1 MKTYKGIELE
11 GIGKESTMAH
21 SRFFEEDQGMEEF
34 EKLVNRPKAGLSAEQ
49 FKAIS
54 ALNSVANANFQICNG
69 GLRQLFENRF
79 DQPRAPFNE
88 EDVAH
93 LGKDE
98 QVAMLR
104 ELERFGREVFP
115 ERELDSERFDRIIAD
130 YDAAYYEEPSCSWD
144 WDEDE
149 DWYEEDDGLVAP
161 WDFDDRYYKV
171 NSFVERLIEAYAQY
185 LNKQIDQEA

>member
-54 ALNSVANANFQICNG
+54 ALNSVA
-69 GLRQLFENRF
+69 NRF

>member
-1 MKTYKGIELE
+1 M
-11 GIGKESTMAH
+11 
-21 SRFFEEDQGMEEF
+21 
-34 EKLVNRPKAGLSAEQ
+34 
-49 FKAIS
+49 
-54 ALNSVANANFQICNG
+54 
-69 GLRQLFENRF
+69 
-79 DQPRAPFNE
+79 
-88 EDVAH
+88 AH

-115 ERELDSERFDRIIAD
+115 ERELDSERLDRIIAD

-144 WDEDE
+144 SDEDE

-185 LNKQIDQEA
+185 LNKRIDQEA